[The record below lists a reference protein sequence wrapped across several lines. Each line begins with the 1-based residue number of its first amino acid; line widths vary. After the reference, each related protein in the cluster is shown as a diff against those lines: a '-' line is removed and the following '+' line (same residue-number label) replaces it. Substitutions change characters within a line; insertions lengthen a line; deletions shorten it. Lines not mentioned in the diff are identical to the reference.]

1 VHLLLLL
8 LAELGSEPL
17 SGECGGGCGGALRRR
32 GKSGRKGEEHVRR
45 GGVVRRGD
53 RRRGCRIRASIRRRR
68 RLERRRRVVAMVRLV
83 LDHMRG
89 GCDGRLIRLA
99 AVEVAVA
106 AAGCA
111 FNGAGVGSSGCGGR
125 HELAAAV

>member
-1 VHLLLLL
+1 MHLLLLL
-8 LAELGSEPL
+8 LAELGSEAL
-17 SGECGGGCGGALRRR
+17 SGERSGGCGRALRR
-32 GKSGRKGEEHVRR
+32 SGETSGEGEEHVRR

-53 RRRGCRIRASIRRRR
+53 RRRGCGIRASIRRHC
-68 RLERRRRVVAMVRLV
+68 RLERRRWVVAMVRLV
-83 LDHMRG
+83 LDHVCG

-106 AAGCA
+106 AAGCT

-125 HELAAAV
+125 HELAAAI